1 MTADQGQTVLEYSA
15 SCHWFLPLRRFSGFV
30 SPFFSDYD
38 VLVALQTRSRYNQL
52 KQWAVIAEC
61 VAAPLI
67 SSHYKHRRCV
77 ANARRHRRGS
87 KCMPDRREPSNRP
100 CFLQYM
106 RTSCSESLLRYRC
119 MEAISSTCGLF
130 WWSMTWVFGWPVM
143 YSLSLI
149 WAEPCIR
156 AMRNVRI
163 QVLVLS

>member
-15 SCHWFLPLRRFSGFV
+15 SCHRFLPMHRFTGFV
-30 SPFFSDYD
+30 SPFLSDYD
-38 VLVALQTRSRYNQL
+38 VLAALQTRSRYNQL
-52 KQWAVIAEC
+52 KQWAVIAES

-100 CFLQYM
+100 YFLRYM
-106 RTSCSESLLRYRC
+106 RTSCFESLLWYRC

-130 WWSMTWVFGWPVM
+130 WWSMTRVSGWPVM
-143 YSLSLI
+143 YSLYPI
-149 WAEPCIR
+149 WADH
-156 AMRNVRI
+156 A
-163 QVLVLS
+163 

>member
-1 MTADQGQTVLEYSA
+1 MSYRWNRGGWRQAQPHCQISADCTCHELLKKTWPHRWQGEPGMHPDPWQ
-15 SCHWFLPLRRFSGFV
+15 
-30 SPFFSDYD
+30 
-38 VLVALQTRSRYNQL
+38 
-52 KQWAVIAEC
+52 AEC

-143 YSLSLI
+143 YSLSFI
-149 WAEPCIR
+149 WANH
-156 AMRNVRI
+156 A
-163 QVLVLS
+163 